1 MSQPYYV
8 VDAFTDQL
16 FRGNPAGVCPLT
28 SWLPDA
34 RMQKIAAENNL
45 SETAFFVHRAE
56 SDYDLRW
63 FTPTIEINLCG
74 HATLASA
81 HVLWNHLGE
90 KSTSLRFQS
99 RSGELKVVRQNNHL
113 ALDFPSRPAEKIAEP
128 EGLLRAFGLNAV
140 PDWIG
145 QTRDRFFVV
154 LKSAREVLDA
164 VPDFCSLTRFSPG
177 RFILSAPGENGIDFV
192 SRYFA
197 PDAGVP
203 EDPVT
208 GSAHCTLVPYWSER
222 LGKKVLRAKQISAR
236 GGDLFLRRPGKSG
249 AHRRSRRDL
258 SARGNPCLTTTKRI
272 RRFRNEKGA
281 QASFLA
287 GSNRQFAHSEPPQA
301 PPSPANIPLRQK
313 LELV

>member
-1 MSQPYYV
+1 MSHPYYV

-28 SWLPDA
+28 DWLPDET
-34 RMQKIAAENNL
+34 MQKVAAENNL
-45 SETAFFVHRAE
+45 SETAFFVLRAE
-56 SDYDLRW
+56 GDYDLRW

-81 HVLWNHLGE
+81 HVLWNHLDE

-99 RSGELKVVRQNNHL
+99 RSGELKVVRQNGHL

-128 EGLLRAFGLNAV
+128 EGLVRAFGLSAAPV
-140 PDWIG
+140 WIG
-145 QTRDRFFVV
+145 HAGDRFLVV

-164 VPDFCSLTRFSPG
+164 TPDFGLLAPFPLG

-197 PDAGVP
+197 PEAGVP

-236 GGDLFLRRPGKSG
+236 GGDLFCEDLGDRILIAGHAVTYLRGE
-249 AHRRSRRDL
+249 
-258 SARGNPCLTTTKRI
+258 I
-272 RRFRNEKGA
+272 F
-281 QASFLA
+281 
-287 GSNRQFAHSEPPQA
+287 
-301 PPSPANIPLRQK
+301 
-313 LELV
+313 V